1 MWIKWKPFFLLSFLS
16 CIWKMQTWKRN
27 LLFLFYL
34 RQRSHSSSTIGL
46 IKSIYVCSYTNSSS
60 FLYLVDYGG
69 SNLLPQLEV
78 CDITTGE
85 SFKLPSRQ
93 HLYISF
99 IHFLVLH
106 VSSIICFSLNQP
118 WKYRSKLYS
127 FYSFYS
133 FCSCWILRRIF
144 LLPLA

>member
-1 MWIKWKPFFLLSFLS
+1 VNKMKAFLFAFIFVMYL
-16 CIWKMQTWKRN
+16 KNANTKRN

-46 IKSIYVCSYTNSSS
+46 IKSIYVSSCADSSS

-78 CDITTGE
+78 CDLTTGE

-99 IHFLVLH
+99 FHFFGPTCELH
-106 VSSIICFSLNQP
+106 HL
-118 WKYRSKLYS
+118 
-127 FYSFYS
+127 
-133 FCSCWILRRIF
+133 F
-144 LLPLA
+144 LTQSAMEVQK